1 MCARVRKDPED
12 RGSVRRGGS
21 GARAI
26 RAWAVMKECQGFARS
41 ILDGYIYVVYRQ
53 PVLAL
58 QPRTVH
64 STAHARARE
73 SKAPNCFGKPDRVI
87 IYANNIAETVGSRP
101 GDVKGTR
108 MDGGPP

>member
-41 ILDGYIYVVYRQ
+41 ILDSYY
-53 PVLAL
+53 
-58 QPRTVH
+58 
-64 STAHARARE
+64 
-73 SKAPNCFGKPDRVI
+73 
-87 IYANNIAETVGSRP
+87 NIC
-101 GDVKGTR
+101 K
-108 MDGGPP
+108 